1 MKSSVA
7 STLKKV
13 ADFLRGSS
21 ILVAVISA
29 FLLIIVVS
37 PNADLPFLTSVII
50 TGIVWAVSAYLSAY
64 ILDGFSLVVEAC
76 FLYIREIDPK
86 EADELT
92 TITQKKEPEE
102 TALPMD

>member
-13 ADFLRGSS
+13 ADILKICS
-21 ILVAVISA
+21 IVVMGGSA
-29 FLLIIVVS
+29 FLCAIIS
-37 PNADLPFLTSVII
+37 QTYP
-50 TGIVWAVSAYLSAY
+50 SAIPAFIMVLVYALALFVGSFFMS
-64 ILDGFSLVVEAC
+64 GFSLVVEAC